1 MSPRYFLD
9 SIKKK
14 PRPPKSKDINGERE
28 RERKS
33 WSQKWHITR
42 LAVLVLAK
50 KKTLYV
56 IGLGWIH
63 LGIHFFFSRKPRN
76 RFSNKCIYNVA
87 VKGKNGDL
95 KTTYDELCCV
105 LLLLLLLMMLSLRKK
120 HCLDWEIL
128 ERKVERERWVCVCVC
143 MMWMMICDF
152 LKTHTTLAGFLF
164 CFNERKKLINK

>member
-28 RERKS
+28 REREKELKPKMAYYS
-33 WSQKWHITR
+33 FSSTSTCEKENSVCDW
-42 LAVLVLAK
+42 
-50 KKTLYV
+50 
-56 IGLGWIH
+56 IGLDP
-63 LGIHFFFSRKPRN
+63 LRNTLFFSRKPRN

-143 MMWMMICDF
+143 MMWMMICNF

-164 CFNERKKLINK
+164 CFNERKK

>member
-1 MSPRYFLD
+1 MSPRYILD
-9 SIKKK
+9 SIQKTMTTEIKRHK
-14 PRPPKSKDINGERE
+14 WRE
-28 RERKS
+28 RELKPKMAYYLFS
-33 WSQKWHITR
+33 STSTCEKENSVCDW
-42 LAVLVLAK
+42 
-50 KKTLYV
+50 
-56 IGLGWIH
+56 IGLDP
-63 LGIHFFFSRKPRN
+63 LRNTLFFSRKPRN

-143 MMWMMICDF
+143 MMWMMICNF

-164 CFNERKKLINK
+164 CFNERKK